1 MWSWTS
7 KRTLSVAQQLYDTH
21 KLTTYPRTDSRYL
34 PEDMIETI
42 GKTIAQ
48 LGAQEKLQ
56 PHSQRLKENGLQ
68 NVSRNFNDSKVS
80 DHYAIIPT
88 GKLPQGNLTGDSAK
102 LYDLICRQFLASF
115 HPVAIWDVQT
125 RTTTERKS

>member
-1 MWSWTS
+1 MILTSLQREANSMWSWTS

-48 LGAQEKLQ
+48 LGAQNHLQ
-56 PHSQRLKENGLQ
+56 PHSQRLKQNGLQ

-80 DHYAIIPT
+80 RPLCDYSNQAKFPKAILLETLRSYMI
-88 GKLPQGNLTGDSAK
+88 
-102 LYDLICRQFLASF
+102 
-115 HPVAIWDVQT
+115 
-125 RTTTERKS
+125 